1 MDSLDINSIDSLS
14 SLFAMLAKLLVVM
27 PGIALLIA
35 ALAILMISL
44 FAGRKSEYLT
54 FVLSLATLLGVVFLI
69 LLGIKRPDVVLFN
82 GMYVYDELAKLIKL
96 LVCVTVA
103 VIFIYARP
111 YLVSRSH
118 SRPEFYIL
126 GLFATLGMLVMAS
139 AQNFITIYLG
149 LELLSLCLY
158 ALVAYMRDTNDAAE
172 AAIKYFVLG
181 AIASGMLLYGMS
193 IMYGVTGTLSLS
205 EINTYLANV
214 NDLNIGLIFALT
226 FIVVGVA
233 FKFGAVPFHMWVPD
247 VYQGAPTAVTLFI
260 ATAPKFAA
268 FVMAIRLLSD
278 GMQELVVDWQQM
290 LMILAVLSLIFGNVI
305 AIAQSHIKRMLAY
318 SAISHIGFVLLGFLS
333 GENFGYASAL
343 FYTVIYVLMAAGAF
357 GVLLL
362 LKKNDDTDIDA
373 LSEFKGLGKSHPR
386 LAIIMLLV
394 MFSMAGMPLT
404 VGFYAK
410 LYVLQS
416 LVYNNFIW
424 LAILAV
430 IMSIVGAFYYLRVI
444 KYMYFDELEQ
454 SLGTQNALVANTV
467 LSINGLLI
475 IGLFIFPNYLL
486 NHCVNAFQ

>member
-1 MDSLDINSIDSLS
+1 MGNININAVDSLS
-14 SLFAMLAKLLVVM
+14 VLLHMLTKSIIVM
-27 PGIALLIA
+27 PEIALLSA
-35 ALAILMISL
+35 ASLILMVSV
-44 FAGRKSEYLT
+44 FSGRRSEFFTY
-54 FVLSLATLLGVVFLI
+54 VLSLVTLVGVTLLI
-69 LLGIKRPDVVLFN
+69 LRGIKLPNANYFD
-82 GMYVYDELAKLIKL
+82 GMYVLDDLARHIKL

-103 VIFIYARP
+103 VIFVYARP
-111 YLVSRSH
+111 YLLQRNY

-149 LELLSLCLY
+149 LELLSLCMY
-158 ALVAYMRDTNDAAE
+158 ALVAYLRDSNDAAE

-193 IMYGVTGTLSLS
+193 IMYGITASLNLNDIS
-205 EINTYLANV
+205 VYLINTNG
-214 NDLNIGLIFALT
+214 LNIGLIFALT

-278 GMQELVVDWQQM
+278 GMQALVIDWQQM
-290 LMILAVLSLIFGNVI
+290 LIILAVLSLIFGNVI

-318 SAISHIGFVLLGFLS
+318 STISHIGFVLLGFLS
-333 GENFGYASAL
+333 GESIGYAAAL
-343 FYTVIYVLMAAGAF
+343 FYTVIYVLMAMGAF

-362 LKKNDDTDIDA
+362 LKANHGQDIDDFVD
-373 LSEFKGLGKSHPR
+373 LKGLNKSQPW
-386 LAIIMLLV
+386 LAFIMLLL

-416 LVYNNFIW
+416 LIADDFIW
-424 LAILAV
+424 LAILAIV
-430 IMSIVGAFYYLRVI
+430 MSIIGAFYYLRII
-444 KYMYFDELEQ
+444 KHIYFDELQ
-454 SLGTQNALVANTV
+454 QNLLSLNAPVAKMV
-467 LSINGLLI
+467 VSINGLLI
-475 IGLFIFPNYLL
+475 VGLFIFPNYLL
-486 NHCVNAFQ
+486 DYCVMVFK

>member
-14 SLFAMLAKLLVVM
+14 SLFAMLAKSLVVM
-27 PGIALLIA
+27 PEIALLVA
-35 ALAILMISL
+35 ASAILMISL
-44 FAGRKSEYLT
+44 FTGRKSEYLT
-54 FVLSLATLLGVVFLI
+54 FVLSLATLFGMVFLI
-69 LLGIKRPDVVLFN
+69 LRGIKRPDMVLFD
-82 GMYVYDELAKLIKL
+82 GMYVYDELAKFIKL

-111 YLVSRSH
+111 YLANRRY

-158 ALVAYMRDTNDAAE
+158 ALVAYIRDTNDAAE

-193 IMYGVTGTLSLS
+193 IMYGVTGTLSLG
-205 EINTYLANV
+205 EINAYLANV
-214 NDLNIGLIFALT
+214 NNINIGLIFALT

-278 GMQELVVDWQQM
+278 GLQELVVDWQQM
-290 LMILAVLSLIFGNVI
+290 LMVLAVLSLVFGNVI

-318 SAISHIGFVLLGFLS
+318 SYNFTYRFRVARFFVWREFWLC
-333 GENFGYASAL
+333 
-343 FYTVIYVLMAAGAF
+343 ICIVLHSNLCAYGCRCF
-357 GVLLL
+357 WC
-362 LKKNDDTDIDA
+362 
-373 LSEFKGLGKSHPR
+373 S
-386 LAIIMLLV
+386 
-394 MFSMAGMPLT
+394 
-404 VGFYAK
+404 
-410 LYVLQS
+410 
-416 LVYNNFIW
+416 
-424 LAILAV
+424 AV
-430 IMSIVGAFYYLRVI
+430 IKEKR
-444 KYMYFDELEQ
+444 Q
-454 SLGTQNALVANTV
+454 
-467 LSINGLLI
+467 
-475 IGLFIFPNYLL
+475 
-486 NHCVNAFQ
+486 CRC